1 MADIDYFELS
11 KTTLEELAENGDTQ
25 AMLALGINLYFGIY
39 DRIDVDAA
47 WDWLSKA
54 YSKGEDKASAFLGEM
69 IYFRQVKI
77 KGFDSDEQYDGRAY
91 ELYKEAADLDMIA
104 GYKGLC
110 KMIMMNDYP
119 GQDGDEILDKLE
131 EMKDEDEES
140 QYLYELI
147 QSGDY
152 SSEDINPANEFGLD
166 GDEDEDE
173 DESGDE
179 DEDEDNDEDADADD
193 DEEEEDESEDG
204 MIRRWLSRDIPEEAE
219 NGLSL
224 SLDDILDTLD
234 ESIAD
239 DLDDSEFEF
248 YERFYGETIRDLLL
262 DVIKSDDEAVE
273 MLVALSKYY
282 RLQPGEDIRY
292 AAYWAHK
299 AVILVEKGLESGRI
313 DDLNLKPMAYGEL
326 GNVYYSYSYDPD
338 VDFPDVEKAA
348 RYYEIAAKNDFS
360 YYYDYNVNAAI
371 ALASMAELY
380 KAMDVVEMG
389 WNPGINRAWC
399 GQLQYFR
406 GYALT
411 AAKYWNDA
419 LGKSKGWGEYFM
431 GRYCYMRGET
441 GKAYQL
447 WREGAAEGSK
457 ECELELANR
466 ILSDPATSW
475 SETQKQWEIMD
486 RMYRND
492 ETPAVYKYIYK
503 FYMDKNFKID
513 MTEYER
519 RLVAYDALNSGIRRF
534 CPYCAKI
541 NQDELDDSHIK
552 PAIEAWGYDGYEF

>member
-11 KTTLEELAENGDTQ
+11 KSTLEELAEKGDVH
-25 AMLALGINLYFGIY
+25 AMFSLGLNYYYGEYGASDINT
-39 DRIDVDAA
+39 A

-77 KGFDSDEQYDGRAY
+77 KGFDSDEQYDNRAC

-110 KMIMMNDYP
+110 KMILRNDYP
-119 GQDGDEILDKLE
+119 GQDSDEILEKLE

-140 QYLYELI
+140 QYLYSLM
-147 QSGDY
+147 QSNDY
-152 SSEDINPANEFGLD
+152 SPEDITPSNEFGLD
-166 GDEDEDE
+166 EDED
-173 DESGDE
+173 
-179 DEDEDNDEDADADD
+179 DD
-193 DEEEEDESEDG
+193 KSEDQT
-204 MIRRWLSRDIPEEAE
+204 IRRWLLRDVPEEAE
-219 NGLSL
+219 TELSL

-234 ESIAD
+234 EPIAD

-248 YERFYGETIRDLLL
+248 YERFYGETVRDLLM
-262 DVIKSDDEAVE
+262 DVIKSGDEAVE

-299 AVILVEKGLESGRI
+299 AVILVEKGIESGKI
-313 DDLNLKPMAYGEL
+313 DEYNLKPMAYGEL
-326 GNVYYSYSYDPD
+326 GNAYYSYSYDPD
-338 VDFPDVEKAA
+338 IAFHDVKKAA
-348 RYYEIAAKNDFS
+348 KYYEIAAKNDYS
-360 YYYDYNVNAAI
+360 YYYDYNTNAAI

-380 KAMDVVEMG
+380 KAMDIADLG
-389 WNPGINRAWC
+389 WSHGINRAWC
-399 GQLQYFR
+399 GQIQYFR
-406 GYALT
+406 GYAQT
-411 AAKYWNDA
+411 ATKYWNDA

-431 GRYCYMRGET
+431 GKHYYMQGYT
-441 GKAYQL
+441 SKAYQL
-447 WREGAAEGSK
+447 WREGAEEGSK

-466 ILSDPATSW
+466 ILSDPTTSW
-475 SETQKQWEIMD
+475 KEIQKQWEIID

-513 MTEYER
+513 MSQDDR
-519 RLVAYDALNSGIRRF
+519 RLVAYSALDKGIRRF

-541 NQDELDDSHIK
+541 SKDELGDVHIK

>member
-11 KTTLEELAENGDTQ
+11 KSTLEELAEKGDTQ
-25 AMLALGINLYFGIY
+25 AMLALGINLYYGIY
-39 DRIDVDAA
+39 DRIDVDNA

-54 YSKGEDKASAFLGEM
+54 YTKGEAKASAFLGEM
-69 IYFRQVKI
+69 IYFRQVEI
-77 KGFDSDEQYDGRAY
+77 KGFDSDDQYVNKAY
-91 ELYKEAADLDMIA
+91 EFYKEAAELDMIA

-110 KMIMMNDYP
+110 KMIMRNDYP
-119 GQDGDEILDKLE
+119 GRDGDEILDKLE

-140 QYLYELI
+140 QYLYDLI
-147 QSGDY
+147 QGGDY
-152 SSEDINPANEFGLD
+152 SPEDINPSNEFGLD
-166 GDEDEDE
+166 DEEDEDDEYEDEDDEYEDDEDED
-173 DESGDE
+173 D
-179 DEDEDNDEDADADD
+179 
-193 DEEEEDESEDG
+193 EDESEDG
-204 MIRRWLSRDIPEEAE
+204 MIRRWLSRDVPEEAE
-219 NGLSL
+219 TELSL
-224 SLDDILDTLD
+224 SLDDILGTLD
-234 ESIAD
+234 EPIAD

-248 YERFYGETIRDLLL
+248 YERFYGETLRDLLL

-282 RLQPGEDIRY
+282 RFQPGEDIRY

-299 AVILVEKGLESGRI
+299 AVILVEKGLESGKI
-313 DDLNLKPMAYGEL
+313 DDSNFKPMAYGEL

-338 VDFPDVEKAA
+338 LDFPNVEKAA
-348 RYYEIAAKNDFS
+348 KYYEIAAKTDYS
-360 YYYDYNVNAAI
+360 YSYDYNTNGAI

-380 KAMDVVEMG
+380 KAMDIADLG
-389 WNPGINRAWC
+389 WSNGINRAWC
-399 GQLQYFR
+399 GQVQYFR
-406 GYALT
+406 GYAQT

-441 GKAYQL
+441 SKAYQL
-447 WREGAAEGSK
+447 WREGASEGSK

-466 ILSDPATSW
+466 ILSDPSTSW
-475 SETQKQWEIMD
+475 AEIQKQWEIMD

-503 FYMDKNFKID
+503 FYMDKSFKID
-513 MTEYER
+513 MTEDER
-519 RLVAYDALNSGIRRF
+519 RLVAYGALDKGIRRF

-541 NQDELDDSHIK
+541 NYDELDDRHIK